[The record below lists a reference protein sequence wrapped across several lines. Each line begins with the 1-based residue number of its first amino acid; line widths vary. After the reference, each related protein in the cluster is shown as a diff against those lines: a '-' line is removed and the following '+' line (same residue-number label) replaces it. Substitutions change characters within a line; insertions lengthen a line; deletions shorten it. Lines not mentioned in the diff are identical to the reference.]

1 MTDNIDQIGI
11 NAKKQQGFLMKTS
24 AEQKIISLSSN
35 VKICA

>member
-11 NAKKQQGFLMKTS
+11 NAKKAARALAKTS
-24 AEQKIISLSSN
+24 AEQKSCPSSN